1 MRYLNH
7 CFASGIALATLGAVV
22 AGCGGSDGPPD
33 LTVYFKTTPYANA
46 SCNAVDQRLAG
57 VRPMRLYTNGNVALQ
72 PTTQGLA
79 SYYQRHS
86 LSFSTDTAPQST
98 TMAYALDTDSTS
110 LDRALIAA
118 FPNVDLSDEAA
129 LMASD
134 PATYSQV
141 VTFVANFLLKPMTD
155 FANTHSDSGGAVTNL
170 VVVTNLERPGGD
182 PISAPG
188 SSLAGLSISPALL
201 AEFSRTMPD
210 EGSIWQG
217 VSFPANFTPMMV
229 LGNNVLQQAR
239 IVDPVL
245 DDLVTAHEFGHSGAL
260 VHSMVPLN
268 LMYPSVTP
276 GLDDCTDSLDDAQL
290 TMMATT
296 YGLGASAASGALL
309 AGRPAATPSGSPTGA
324 RAVLPP
330 DRLRAMLA
338 GDRQATR
345 SFVEALF
352 HLPPAA
358 N

>member
-1 MRYLNH
+1 MRYLAL
-7 CFASGIALATLGAVV
+7 CLFASVMVCGGL

-46 SCNAVDQRLAG
+46 ACNVVDQRLAG
-57 VRPMRLYTNGNVALQ
+57 LRPMRLYTNGNVALQ

-98 TMAYALDTDSTS
+98 PMAYALDTDSAS
-110 LDRALIAA
+110 LDRALVAA
-118 FPNVDLSDEAA
+118 FPGVDLSDEAA

-134 PATYSQV
+134 PAVYNQV

-155 FANTHSDSGGAVTNL
+155 FAHAHSDSGGAVTNL
-170 VVVTNLERPGGD
+170 IVVQNLERPGGD

-201 AEFSRTMPD
+201 AEFARTMPD

-217 VSFPANFTPMMV
+217 VNLPANFTPMMV

-239 IVDPVL
+239 VIDPVL

-260 VHSMVPLN
+260 VHSMVEGN
-268 LMYPSVTP
+268 LMFPSVTP
-276 GLDDCTDSLDDAQL
+276 GFDDCTDGLDDTQL

-296 YGLGASAASGALL
+296 YGLGPSAASGALL
-309 AGRPAATPSGSPTGA
+309 AARPVPGATAAGSPTGA
-324 RAVLPP
+324 LAALSPA
-330 DRLRAMLA
+330 RLRAMRA
-338 GDRQATR
+338 GDRRATR
-345 SFVEALF
+345 SFVEA
-352 HLPPAA
+352 
-358 N
+358 

>member
-1 MRYLNH
+1 MV
-7 CFASGIALATLGAVV
+7 CGGV
-22 AGCGGSDGPPD
+22 GCGGTDGPPD

-46 SCNAVDQRLAG
+46 ACNAADQRLAG
-57 VRPMRLYTNGNVALQ
+57 LRPMRLYTNGNVALQ

-98 TMAYALDTDSTS
+98 TMAYALDTDSAS

-118 FPNVDLSDEAA
+118 FPGVDLSDEAA

-134 PATYSQV
+134 PAVYNQV

-155 FANTHSDSGGAVTNL
+155 FAHAHSDSGGAVTNL
-170 VVVTNLERPGGD
+170 IVVQNLERPGGD

-201 AEFSRTMPD
+201 AEFARAMPD
-210 EGSIWQG
+210 EGAIWQG
-217 VSFPANFTPMMV
+217 VNLPANFTPMMV

-260 VHSMVPLN
+260 VHSMVEGN
-268 LMYPSVTP
+268 LMFPSVTP
-276 GLDDCTDSLDDAQL
+276 GFDDCTDGLDDTQL
-290 TMMATT
+290 TTMATT
-296 YGLGASAASGALL
+296 YGLGPSAASGALL
-309 AGRPAATPSGSPTGA
+309 AARPAPGAVGSPTA
-324 RAVLPP
+324 ALPP
-330 DRLRAMLA
+330 ARLRAMLA

-352 HLPPAA
+352 HLPTAA
-358 N
+358 R

>member
-1 MRYLNH
+1 MV
-7 CFASGIALATLGAVV
+7 CGGV
-22 AGCGGSDGPPD
+22 GCGGTDGPPD
-33 LTVYFKTTPYANA
+33 LTVYFKTTPYANVA
-46 SCNAVDQRLAG
+46 CNAVDQRLAG
-57 VRPMRLYTNGNVALQ
+57 LRPMRLYTNGNVALE

-98 TMAYALDTDSTS
+98 TMAYALDTDSAS

-118 FPNVDLSDEAA
+118 FPGVDLSDEAA

-134 PATYSQV
+134 PVVYSQV

-155 FANTHSDSGGAVTNL
+155 FAHAHSDSGGAVTNL
-170 VVVTNLERPGGD
+170 IVVQNLERPGGD

-201 AEFSRTMPD
+201 AEFARTMPD

-217 VSFPANFTPMMV
+217 VNLPANFTPMMV

-239 IVDPVL
+239 VIDPAL

-260 VHSMVPLN
+260 VHSMVEGN
-268 LMYPSVTP
+268 LMFPSVTP
-276 GLDDCTDSLDDAQL
+276 GFDNCTDDLDDTQL

-296 YGLGASAASGALL
+296 YGLGPSAASGALL
-309 AGRPAATPSGSPTGA
+309 AARPAPEGAAVGSQTGA
-324 RAVLPP
+324 LAALPP
-330 DRLRAMLA
+330 ARLRAMLA

-352 HLPPAA
+352 HLPTAAA